1 MQQAPFTGFS
11 CQNLSKAYGD
21 FLVLD
26 NLNLSVDSGSILGL
40 VGVNGAGKTTA
51 LRCMAGII
59 PPSSGV
65 VKVGDINMD
74 VDAIQA
80 KKTSC
85 FVPDTPHLFE
95 YLTVEEHL
103 LFAGRIY
110 ALADIETRI
119 PPLLK
124 QFDLTDKANALPSTL
139 SRGMKQKVAICMGFL
154 HDPLA
159 IFLDEPL
166 TGLDPIGIR
175 NMKDAILSRAKQPRA
190 KQQKAAVIV
199 SSHQLDLIEEICDEI
214 FILNKGRCV
223 ARGTLAQLHSQLGVT
238 SGELSLEALF
248 FKLIERQGL

>member
-1 MQQAPFTGFS
+1 MTQAPFTGFS

-21 FLVLD
+21 FVALD
-26 NLNLSVDSGSILGL
+26 DLNLSVDSGSILGF

-59 PPSSGV
+59 PPSSGE
-65 VKVGDINMD
+65 VKVGEINMD

-80 KKTSC
+80 KKISC
-85 FVPDTPHLFE
+85 FVPDTPHLFD

-103 LFAGRIY
+103 RFAGRIY
-110 ALADIETRI
+110 QLNDIEQRI

-124 QFDLTDKANALPSTL
+124 QFELTDKANDLPSTL

-175 NMKDAILSRAKQPRA
+175 NMKNAIVSRA

-199 SSHQLDLIEEICDEI
+199 SSHQLDLIEEICDDI
-214 FILNKGRCV
+214 FILNKGKCV
-223 ARGTLAQLHSQLGVT
+223 AKGTLAELHSQLGVA

-248 FKLIERQGL
+248 FKLIEHQGNE